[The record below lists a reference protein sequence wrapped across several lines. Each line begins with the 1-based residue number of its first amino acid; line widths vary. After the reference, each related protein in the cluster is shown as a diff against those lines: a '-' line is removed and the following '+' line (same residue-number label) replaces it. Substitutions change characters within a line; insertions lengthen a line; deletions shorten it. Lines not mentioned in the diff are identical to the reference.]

1 MPYLLSAV
9 HFFVFS
15 SINVVQVYEYIMG
28 RQVNQSMGV
37 WVNVC
42 MGYLCLCLL
51 VYIKLMYLVS

>member
-28 RQVNQSMGV
+28 QQVNRSMGV

-42 MGYLCLCLL
+42 MGYLCLRLL
-51 VYIKLMYLVS
+51 VYIKLMYLFS